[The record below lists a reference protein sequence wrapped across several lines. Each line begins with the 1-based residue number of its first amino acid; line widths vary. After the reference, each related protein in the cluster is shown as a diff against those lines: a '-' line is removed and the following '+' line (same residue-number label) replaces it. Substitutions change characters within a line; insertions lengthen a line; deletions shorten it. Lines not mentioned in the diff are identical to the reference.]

1 MTSRS
6 AASAPVGT
14 AAWTKAA
21 KAAEANKRPER
32 KPPRSHISSALRFIA
47 PVFDQRRPGSCW
59 VDQNLALP
67 HSQAR
72 PCHRLRNDGLRG
84 GPAWR
89 SSAVTRWPT
98 RRLPLA
104 PVPIATISSANSWSG
119 AVPGGTAR
127 CWGIWGSEPPDIC
140 ARHPDDPFIRR
151 RHGVGHRPQP
161 ERFPNLSKKAAR
173 MIIPRSWR

>member
-1 MTSRS
+1 M
-6 AASAPVGT
+6 
-14 AAWTKAA
+14 
-21 KAAEANKRPER
+21 EE
-32 KPPRSHISSALRFIA
+32 
-47 PVFDQRRPGSCW
+47 QRRHP
-59 VDQNLALP
+59 VANPPVALG
-67 HSQAR
+67 AR
-72 PCHRLRNDGLRG
+72 ANRNDLVR
-84 GPAWR
+84 
-89 SSAVTRWPT
+89 
-98 RRLPLA
+98 
-104 PVPIATISSANSWSG
+104 NSWPG